1 MYKLSVINQKTLI
14 KSNPN
19 PNPSSLKPL
28 TNPTTNYTLNPLY
41 NLLPNTQNPN
51 KIVDIICTN
60 LKQKKPIILEK
71 DMIFHMGFHHVSR
84 VLLRF
89 QSDSFSAL
97 TFFNWVKK
105 DLSFDPSVQDY
116 CIMLHILAWCR
127 NFSQTMSLLAELIEV
142 NRSKSEKVSIFENLV
157 MCAKDCSWDPVV
169 FDMLLKAYLKA
180 GLVRDGF
187 VTFRKMV
194 KGGFVPKIVS
204 VNFLL
209 DGLLKLDR
217 IDECWRVYEE
227 MGKVGVRGNTFTF
240 NILTHVICKSED
252 VDKVNEFLEEMEEE
266 GFDPDIVTYNTL
278 IDSYVRKGR
287 LKDALYLYNI
297 MYIRRLIPD
306 LITHTSLING
316 LCKEGN
322 VREAH
327 KLFHRMV
334 QIGLKPDVFCYNTL
348 ICGYVKKE
356 MMQEARGLLHDMIK
370 EKVFPNEFTCLVLI
384 EGYRKKNIIISA
396 VNLVVELQ
404 RFGVS
409 VSSDLQVDLVVDLCR
424 VDKPFAAKS
433 LWERLMQDGK
443 ETRKFEIYNELI
455 VTFCRLD
462 YVNEAI
468 QLKDE
473 MFFKNENPSLTS
485 YKAIIACL
493 CRLNRTIEGEDCS
506 WDPVVFDMLLKAYL
520 KAGLVRDGFVTF
532 RKMVKGGFVPK
543 IVSVNFLLDGL
554 LKLDRIDECWRVYE
568 EMGKVGVRGNTFTF
582 NILTHVICKSEDV
595 DKVNEFLEEMEEEGF
610 DPDIVTYNTLI
621 DSYVRKGRLKDAL
634 YLYNIMYIRRLIPD
648 LITHTSLI
656 NGLCKEGNVREAHKL
671 FHRMVQIGL
680 KPDVFCYNTLICGY
694 VKKEMM
700 QEARGLL
707 HDMIKE
713 KVFPNEFTCLVLI
726 EGYRKKNI
734 IISSVNLVVELQR
747 FGVSVSSDLQV
758 DLVVDLCRVDKPF
771 AAKSLWERLM
781 QDGKETRKFEI
792 YNELIVTF
800 CRLDYVNEA
809 IQLKDEMFFKNE
821 DPSLT
826 SYKAIIACLCRLN
839 RTIEGEVFMRDMAE
853 SGIQPDT
860 TICRSLIFGHCKEK
874 NLDQAESLLRFF
886 AEEFQ
891 LCDNECYN
899 EVFRAVCEEG
909 DFGKSMEY
917 QNRMQKVGFTPN
929 SLSFKYAIDG
939 LSRTA
944 ACRKAFNVNA
954 GSVFPLP
961 AVECHSESV

>member
-1 MYKLSVINQKTLI
+1 
-14 KSNPN
+14 
-19 PNPSSLKPL
+19 
-28 TNPTTNYTLNPLY
+28 
-41 NLLPNTQNPN
+41 
-51 KIVDIICTN
+51 
-60 LKQKKPIILEK
+60 
-71 DMIFHMGFHHVSR
+71 
-84 VLLRF
+84 
-89 QSDSFSAL
+89 
-97 TFFNWVKK
+97 
-105 DLSFDPSVQDY
+105 
-116 CIMLHILAWCR
+116 
-127 NFSQTMSLLAELIEV
+127 MSLLAELIEV

-157 MCAKDCSWDPVV
+157 MCTKDCSWDPVV
-169 FDMLLKAYLKA
+169 FDMLLKAYLKS

-194 KGGFVPKIVS
+194 KVGFVPKVVS

-252 VDKVNEFLEEMEEE
+252 VDKVNEFLEQMEEE

-297 MYIRRLIPD
+297 MYIRRVIPD

-396 VNLVVELQ
+396 VNLVVELK

-409 VSSDLQVDLVVDLCR
+409 VSSDLQVNLVVDLCR
-424 VDKPFAAKS
+424 ADKPFAAKS

-443 ETRKFEIYNELI
+443 ETRNFEIYNELI

-485 YKAIIACL
+485 YKAIIGCL
-493 CRLNRTIEGEDCS
+493 CRLHRT
-506 WDPVVFDMLLKAYL
+506 V
-520 KAGLVRDGFVTF
+520 
-532 RKMVKGGFVPK
+532 
-543 IVSVNFLLDGL
+543 
-554 LKLDRIDECWRVYE
+554 
-568 EMGKVGVRGNTFTF
+568 
-582 NILTHVICKSEDV
+582 
-595 DKVNEFLEEMEEEGF
+595 
-610 DPDIVTYNTLI
+610 
-621 DSYVRKGRLKDAL
+621 
-634 YLYNIMYIRRLIPD
+634 
-648 LITHTSLI
+648 
-656 NGLCKEGNVREAHKL
+656 
-671 FHRMVQIGL
+671 
-680 KPDVFCYNTLICGY
+680 
-694 VKKEMM
+694 
-700 QEARGLL
+700 
-707 HDMIKE
+707 
-713 KVFPNEFTCLVLI
+713 
-726 EGYRKKNI
+726 
-734 IISSVNLVVELQR
+734 
-747 FGVSVSSDLQV
+747 
-758 DLVVDLCRVDKPF
+758 
-771 AAKSLWERLM
+771 
-781 QDGKETRKFEI
+781 
-792 YNELIVTF
+792 
-800 CRLDYVNEA
+800 
-809 IQLKDEMFFKNE
+809 
-821 DPSLT
+821 
-826 SYKAIIACLCRLN
+826 
-839 RTIEGEVFMRDMAE
+839 EGEVFMRDMAE
-853 SGIQPDT
+853 SGIQPDL
-860 TICRSLIFGHCKEK
+860 TICRSLIVGHCKEK

-886 AEEFQ
+886 AVEFQ
-891 LCDNECYN
+891 LCDNESYN
-899 EVFRAVCEEG
+899 EVFKAVCEEG
-909 DFGKSMEY
+909 DIRKSMEY
-917 QNRMQKVGFTPN
+917 QNRMQKVGFAPN

-944 ACRKAFNVNA
+944 AYGKVFNVNP
-954 GSVFPLP
+954 GSVVPLP
-961 AVECHSESV
+961 AIECHSERSFVTSQSQICALLASMLLQRALCKIDDFGLSSQNSNLALHRQCKPLLLFSLLDVME